1 MLQGAG
7 THSKGFT
14 LVEMVVTIIVAAII
28 SVGVVT
34 YIGDSVEGFAS
45 SNNRSRL
52 ASSGRT
58 VIDRIALELHN
69 AVPNSVRLTSA
80 QPNGDQCLELMPFVG
95 ATTYFNPAFTGA
107 GSTQF
112 EVVDFNPAPDLAEL
126 DTLYA
131 VIYPISTAALYDSAS
146 SPGPL
151 ARVET
156 VRSTYDPLL
165 TPDACAAEPFAGV
178 SLNEGKST
186 LCLADGDDVDT
197 APDAHRFSLRSPVD
211 RVYLATS
218 PVSFCVVGPRI
229 YRYENYGLRDT
240 QCTPSTPSCLPQT
253 AADGRHLITNR
264 LDNAGLTAFTLLEQS
279 LRRNAMIN
287 FDLNFTD
294 QGDVVELKHEIQMR
308 NVP

>member
-1 MLQGAG
+1 MMRSARLHNA
-7 THSKGFT
+7 GFT
-14 LVEMVVTIIVAAII
+14 LVEMVVTVIVAAII
-28 SVGVVT
+28 SVGVVS

-69 AVPNSVRLTSA
+69 AVPNSVRLTA
-80 QPNGDQCLELMPFVG
+80 PQPNGDQCLEMMPFLG
-95 ATTYFNPAFTGA
+95 ATTYFNPSFTGT
-107 GSTQF
+107 GNTKF
-112 EVVDFNPAPDLAEL
+112 EVVNFNPALDLADVDEA
-126 DTLYA
+126 YA
-131 VIYPISTAALYDSAS
+131 VIYPIDTADLYASAG
-146 SPGPL
+146 SPAPL
-151 ARVET
+151 ARVAA
-156 VRSTYDPLL
+156 VRSTYDDTL

-178 SLNEGKST
+178 SLDEGKST

-197 APDAHRFSLRSPVD
+197 DPDLHRFSLRSPVD
-211 RVYLATS
+211 RLYFATS
-218 PVSFCVVGPRI
+218 PVSFCVVGERL
-229 YRYENYGLRDT
+229 YRYQDYGLRAT

-253 AADGRHLITNR
+253 AETGRHLITNR
-264 LDNAGLTAFTLLEQS
+264 LSNAGLQAFTLLPQS
-279 LRRNAMIN
+279 LRRNAMVN